1 MLYCDY
7 DTYSAMGG
15 TMSAEPVSYTHLAE
29 FVIGRCSG
37 DIQGVQKTVGLAC

>member
-15 TMSAEPVSYTHLAE
+15 TMSAEQYG
-29 FVIGRCSG
+29 FGGRVHPEKS
-37 DIQGVQKTVGLAC
+37 TS

>member
-15 TMSAEPVSYTHLAE
+15 TMSAEQCG
-29 FVIGRCSG
+29 GRVHPEKS
-37 DIQGVQKTVGLAC
+37 TS

>member
-15 TMSAEPVSYTHLAE
+15 TMSAEPVSYTHLSSVTDKSRLPAQT
-29 FVIGRCSG
+29 S
-37 DIQGVQKTVGLAC
+37 L

>member
-15 TMSAEPVSYTHLAE
+15 TMSAEQYGLWGPRAAP
-29 FVIGRCSG
+29 
-37 DIQGVQKTVGLAC
+37 KT